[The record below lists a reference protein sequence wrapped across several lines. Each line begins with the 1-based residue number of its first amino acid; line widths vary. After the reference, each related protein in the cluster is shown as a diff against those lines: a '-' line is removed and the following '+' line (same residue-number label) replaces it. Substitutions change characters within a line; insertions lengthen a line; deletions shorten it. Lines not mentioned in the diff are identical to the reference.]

1 MKNYKILL
9 VLTMA
14 IAVVSCTQERSTT
27 TNWRLN
33 DPKSGGFQ
41 KVPYVDQETGPG
53 LILVEGGTFTM
64 GRSEQDVTYEWNNT
78 PRRVS
83 VSSFYIDQFEVTN
96 FNWLEYL
103 FWIRRT
109 YAEYPMIYKNALPDT
124 NCWRSPLGYNE
135 PYVEYYL
142 RHPSYA
148 NYPVVGVSWNQAND
162 FCKWRTDRVNEYIL
176 IREGVL
182 TKNPD
187 QAGEPFTTESYLAN
201 QYDPGDG
208 KMIKVVDLSPDQ
220 GWSGR
225 KKDLGDRIVRM
236 EDGILLPR
244 YRLPTEAEWE
254 FAYYGLIGSMTNPE
268 DPGVIENKR
277 TYPWTGHWVRQ
288 EDEEFQGDIRANFI
302 RGRGDYMGA
311 AGALND
317 AGDITV
323 PVDSYWPN
331 DYGLYHMAGNVSE
344 WVMDVYRPLSSE
356 DFDEFRPFR
365 GNVFKTKVLGN
376 DGVIVDK
383 NMQVLY
389 DVHGLKEFLHEFE
402 RIRFQ
407 RVSARDY
414 MPLKSDSSMN
424 KGTRMY
430 YKSKN
435 DITYNSGKPSTVFL
449 SSGGVDTL
457 GQFKSGMYSDEVLI
471 LKELN
476 RIVDRA
482 IDKQNDQF
490 TIEASEIIQTEIFDG
505 IFEGVSD
512 ELPPEA
518 LIRAD
523 ELGNEYPIEII
534 PMLRK
539 GMSDYIINTPGRLK
553 WREVTS
559 EENINR
565 RNYQNSDYKDY
576 RDGDFQSSIYYGDK
590 DGLKNDINNG
600 VRDGDLIMYQN
611 KHEQFNLKGDLIKP
625 NNRTSWPTTLIS
637 DKSRVYK
644 GGSWNDRAYW
654 IAGGNRRFLD
664 EDLSKSTIGFRCAMD
679 RVGSPKG
686 LGKYK

>member
-1 MKNYKILL
+1 MKNRNILWI
-9 VLTMA
+9 VVVASA
-14 IAVVSCTQERSTT
+14 ISSCAKDRSNTT
-27 TNWRLN
+27 GWEYNN
-33 DPKSGGFQ
+33 PKLGGFQ
-41 KVPYVDQETGPG
+41 KVPDVDQETGPG
-53 LILVEGGTFTM
+53 LVLVEGGTFTM
-64 GRSEQDVTYEWNNT
+64 GRSEQDVTHNWDNT

-103 FWIRRT
+103 YWIKRT
-109 YAEYPMIYKNALPDT
+109 YSEFPMIYRNALPDT

-142 RHPSYA
+142 RHPAYQ

-162 FCKWRTDRVNEYIL
+162 FCKWRTDRVNEFIL

-182 TKNPD
+182 AMNPD
-187 QAGEPFTTESYLAN
+187 QDGEPFTTESYLAD
-201 QYDPGDG
+201 QYHPGED
-208 KMIKVVDLSPDQ
+208 KERKVKDYGPQQ
-220 GWSGR
+220 GWSGK
-225 KKDLGDRIVRM
+225 KKDLGTRIVRM

-254 FAYYGLIGSMTNPE
+254 FAYYGLIGSMTNAE

-288 EDEEFQGDIRANFI
+288 DDKDFQGDIRANFI

-317 AGDITV
+317 GADITA

-331 DYGLYHMAGNVSE
+331 DYGLYNMAGNVSE
-344 WVMDVYRPLSSE
+344 WVMDVYRPLSTQ
-356 DFDEFRPFR
+356 DFDGFRPFR

-376 DGVIVDK
+376 DGALTEK
-383 NMQVLY
+383 NGQVLY
-389 DVHGLKEFLHEFE
+389 DVHGLKEYLHEFE

-407 RVSARDY
+407 RVTAKDY
-414 MPLKSDSSMN
+414 MPMADDSLMD
-424 KGTRMY
+424 KGSRMY

-435 DITYNSGKPSTVFL
+435 DVTYNSGKPSTVFL
-449 SSGGVDTL
+449 SSGGLDTI
-457 GQFKSGMYSDEVLI
+457 GNFKSGMYEQEVLI
-471 LKELN
+471 LREMNK
-476 RIVDRA
+476 IVDRA
-482 IDKQNDQF
+482 IMKQNDQF
-490 TIEASEIIQTEIFDG
+490 TMEASEIIQTEIFEG

-512 ELPPEA
+512 NPNLV
-518 LIRAD
+518 LIRLD
-523 ELGNEYPIEII
+523 ELGNEYPVDII
-534 PMLRK
+534 PMIRK

-553 WREVTS
+553 WRDVTA

-565 RNYQNSDYKDY
+565 RNYQNADYKDHL
-576 RDGDFQSSIYYGDK
+576 DGDFQSSVYFDEK
-590 DGLKNDINNG
+590 DGMKVDINNG
-600 VRDGDLIMYQN
+600 VRNGDIVMYQN
-611 KHEQFNLKGDLIKP
+611 KHEQFDLKGNLIKP

-654 IAGGNRRFLD
+654 VAGGNRRFLD
-664 EDLSKSTIGFRCAMD
+664 EDRSSSTIGFRCAMD
-679 RVGSPKG
+679 RIGSPKG
-686 LGKYK
+686 LGKFK

>member
-1 MKNYKILL
+1 MKNHNILWI
-9 VLTMA
+9 VV
-14 IAVVSCTQERSTT
+14 IALGILSCGRERSNTT
-27 TNWRLN
+27 GWDFNNSKL
-33 DPKSGGFQ
+33 GGFQ
-41 KVPYVDQETGPG
+41 KVPDVDQETGPG
-53 LILVEGGTFTM
+53 LVLVEGGTFTM
-64 GRSEQDVTYEWNNT
+64 GRSEQDVMHDWNNT

-103 FWIRRT
+103 YWIKRT
-109 YAEYPMIYKNALPDT
+109 YSEFPMIYRNALPDT

-142 RHPSYA
+142 RHPSYQ

-182 TKNPD
+182 AMNPD
-187 QAGEPFTTESYLAN
+187 QDGEPFTTESYLTD
-201 QYDPGDG
+201 QYHPGED
-208 KMIKVVDLSPDQ
+208 KERKIEDLSPQQ
-220 GWSGR
+220 GWSGK
-225 KKDLGDRIVRM
+225 KKDLGTRIVRM

-254 FAYYGLIGSMTNPE
+254 FAYYGLVGSMTNPE

-277 TYPWTGHWVRQ
+277 TYPWTGHWVRN
-288 EDEEFQGDIRANFI
+288 DDKDFQGDIRANFV

-317 AGDITV
+317 RGDITV

-331 DYGLYHMAGNVSE
+331 DYGLYNMAGNVSE
-344 WVMDVYRPLSSE
+344 WVLDVYRPLSSE
-356 DFDEFRPFR
+356 DFDGFRPFR

-376 DGVIVDK
+376 DGAIVEK
-383 NMQVLY
+383 NGQILY
-389 DVHGLKEFLHEFE
+389 DVHGLKEYLHEFE

-407 RVSARDY
+407 RVTAKDY
-414 MPLKSDSSMN
+414 MPMADDSLMD
-424 KGTRMY
+424 KGSRMY

-435 DITYNSGKPSTVFL
+435 DVTYNSGKPSTVFL
-449 SSGGVDTL
+449 SSGGTDST
-457 GQFKSGMYSDEVLI
+457 GNFKSGMYEQEVLI
-471 LKELN
+471 LRELN
-476 RIVDRA
+476 KIIDRA
-482 IDKQNDQF
+482 IIKENDQF
-490 TIEASEIIQTEIFDG
+490 SMEASEIVQTEVFDG

-512 ELPPEA
+512 NPNLE
-518 LIRAD
+518 LIRLD
-523 ELGNEYPIEII
+523 ELGNEYPVDII
-534 PMLRK
+534 PMIRK

-553 WREVTS
+553 WRDVTA

-565 RNYQNSDYKDY
+565 RNYQNSDYKDHL
-576 RDGDFQSSIYYGDK
+576 DGDFQSSLYFGEK
-590 DGLKNDINNG
+590 DGMKTDINNG
-600 VRDGDLIMYQN
+600 VRNGDLVMYQN
-611 KHEQFNLKGDLIKP
+611 KHEQFDLKGNLIKP

-637 DKSRVYK
+637 NKSRVYK

-664 EDLSKSTIGFRCAMD
+664 EDRSSSMIGFRCAMD
-679 RVGSPKG
+679 RIGSPKG

>member
-1 MKNYKILL
+1 MKNSNILW
-9 VLTMA
+9 VVA
-14 IAVVSCTQERSTT
+14 IALGILSCGKERSSTT
-27 TNWRLN
+27 GWEFNN
-33 DPKSGGFQ
+33 PKMGGFQ
-41 KVPYVDQETGPG
+41 KVPDVDQETGPG

-64 GRSEQDVTYEWNNT
+64 GRSEQDVTHDWNNT
-78 PRRVS
+78 PRRVT

-103 FWIRRT
+103 YWIKRT
-109 YAEYPMIYKNALPDT
+109 YSEFPMIYRNALPDT

-142 RHPSYA
+142 RHPSYQ

-182 TKNPD
+182 AMNPD
-187 QAGEPFTTESYLAN
+187 QAGEPFTTESYLTN
-201 QYDPGDG
+201 QYHPGEDLER
-208 KMIKVVDLSPDQ
+208 KVEDMNPQQ
-220 GWSGR
+220 GWSKKR
-225 KKDLGDRIVRM
+225 KDLGTRIVRM

-254 FAYYGLIGSMTNPE
+254 FAYYGLVGSMTNPE

-288 EDEEFQGDIRANFI
+288 DDKEFQGDIRANFI

-331 DYGLYHMAGNVSE
+331 DYGLYNMAGNVSE
-344 WVMDVYRPLSSE
+344 WVLDVYRPLSSE
-356 DFDEFRPFR
+356 DFNGFRPFR

-376 DGVIVDK
+376 DGAIVDK
-383 NMQVLY
+383 NMQILY
-389 DVHGLKEFLHEFE
+389 DVHGLKEYLHEFE

-407 RVSARDY
+407 RVTAKDY
-414 MPLKSDSSMN
+414 MPMADDSLMDRGS
-424 KGTRMY
+424 RMY

-435 DITYNSGKPSTVFL
+435 DVTYNSGKPSTVFI
-449 SSGGVDTL
+449 SSGGTDTL
-457 GQFKSGMYSDEVLI
+457 GNFKSGMYEQEVLI
-471 LKELN
+471 LRELN
-476 RIVDRA
+476 KIIDRA
-482 IDKQNDQF
+482 IRKENDQF
-490 TIEASEIIQTEIFDG
+490 SMEASEIVQTEVFDG

-512 ELPPEA
+512 NPNLV
-518 LIRAD
+518 LIRLD
-523 ELGNEYPIEII
+523 ELGNEYPVDIV

-553 WREVTS
+553 WRDVTA

-565 RNYQNSDYKDY
+565 RNYQNSDYKDFK
-576 RDGDFQSSIYYGDK
+576 DGDFQSSIFFDSK
-590 DGLKNDINNG
+590 DGRKVDINNG
-600 VRDGDLIMYQN
+600 VRDGDLVMYQN
-611 KHEQFNLKGDLIKP
+611 KNEQFNLRGDLIKP

-654 IAGGNRRFLD
+654 IAGGNRRFMD
-664 EDLSKSTIGFRCAMD
+664 EDRSSSTLGFRCAMD
-679 RVGSPKG
+679 RIGSPKG
-686 LGKYK
+686 LGKYR

>member
-1 MKNYKILL
+1 MKNYKFLFIVLL
-9 VLTMA
+9 A
-14 IAVVSCTQERSTT
+14 IGIISCGKERSNTT
-27 TNWRLN
+27 GWEYNNSKL
-33 DPKSGGFQ
+33 GGFQ
-41 KVPYVDQETGPG
+41 KMPEVDQETGPG
-53 LILVEGGTFTM
+53 LVLIEGGTFTM

-96 FNWLEYL
+96 LNWLEYL
-103 FWIRRT
+103 FWIQRT
-109 YAEYPMIYKNALPDT
+109 YAEFPMIYKNALPDT
-124 NCWRSPLGYNE
+124 NCWRSPMGYNE

-142 RHPSYA
+142 RHPSYQ
-148 NYPVVGVSWNQAND
+148 NYPVVGVTWNQAND
-162 FCKWRTDRVNEYIL
+162 FCKWRTDRVNEFIL

-182 TKNPD
+182 TMNPD
-187 QAGEPFTTESYLAN
+187 QSGDPFTTESYLAN
-201 QYDPGDG
+201 QYHPGDG
-208 KMIKVVDLSPDQ
+208 KEKKVKNYDPSQ
-220 GWSGR
+220 GWSGK
-225 KKDLGDRIVRM
+225 KKDLGTRIVRM
-236 EDGILLPR
+236 EDGTLLPR

-254 FAYYGLIGSMTNPE
+254 FAYYGLVGTMTNPE

-288 EDEEFQGDIRANFI
+288 DDEKFQGDIRANFI

-331 DYGLYHMAGNVSE
+331 DYGLFNMAGNVSE

-356 DFDEFRPFR
+356 DFNGFRPFR

-376 DGVIVDK
+376 DGSIVEK
-383 NMQVLY
+383 NIQILY
-389 DVHGLKEFLHEFE
+389 DVHGLKEYLHEFE

-407 RVSARDY
+407 RVSANDY
-414 MPLKSDSSMN
+414 MPADTLMN
-424 KGTRMY
+424 KGSRMY

-449 SSGGVDTL
+449 SSGGLDST
-457 GQFKSGMYSDEVLI
+457 GRFKSGMYEQEVLI
-471 LKELN
+471 LKEMN
-476 RIVDRA
+476 KIVDRA
-482 IDKQNDQF
+482 IKKQNDQF
-490 TIEASEIIQTEIFDG
+490 AMEASEIIQTEIFDG

-512 ELPPEA
+512 NPNLE
-518 LIRAD
+518 LIRED
-523 ELGNEYPIEII
+523 EIGNEYPIEVI

-553 WREVTS
+553 WRNVTA
-559 EENINR
+559 EENIDR
-565 RNYQNSDYKDY
+565 RNYQNSDYKNFN
-576 RDGDFQSSIYYGDK
+576 DGDFQSSLYFDKK
-590 DGLKNDINNG
+590 DGMKVDINNG
-600 VRDGDLIMYQN
+600 VRNGDLIMYQN
-611 KHEQFNLKGDLIKP
+611 RHEQFNLKGDMIKP

-637 DKSRVYK
+637 DQSRVYK

-664 EDLSKSTIGFRCAMD
+664 EDRSSSMIGFRCAMD
-679 RVGSPKG
+679 RIGSPQG
-686 LGKYK
+686 LGKKYKR